1 MIRNDADM
9 IKTFMSF
16 FMDDMCVE
24 GGGDEAG
31 IDPFAETTS
40 TGSEYR
46 ILSAQYLKVSKVLL
60 FNDEDSKKSDRITD
74 ILTMEPDQDMVKV
87 FVEQAGWIVD
97 DGNPDRFDD
106 SPKNW
111 EVVAEALLAS
121 EGCKLTL
128 DEVPKQYLSEID
140 QNEALRTSSPMPTLS
155 SQQQEDADNK
165 ERRAGPAKTKATTMA

>member
-1 MIRNDADM
+1 
-9 IKTFMSF
+9 
-16 FMDDMCVE
+16 
-24 GGGDEAG
+24 
-31 IDPFAETTS
+31 
-40 TGSEYR
+40 
-46 ILSAQYLKVSKVLL
+46 VLL
-60 FNDEDSKKSDRITD
+60 FNDEDSKKIERITY

-97 DGNPDRFDD
+97 DGNPERFVD

-140 QNEALRTSSPMPTLS
+140 QNEARLTSSPMPTLS
-155 SQQQEDADNK
+155 SQQEEDADNK
-165 ERRAGPAKTKATTMA
+165 DRRARPAKKKAKTMA